1 MQVVGEPVGQ
11 REIGDRPFVD
21 SFVEIAVAAVEGD
34 VAVVVIEHRRD
45 AVEAEPVETVLFE
58 PVFDV
63 RQQEMFDLRFSV
75 VEEFRVPVRLV
86 TGGACGRVEVVGAVQ
101 FVDSFVEVADIVRV
115 DEIHDDG
122 QAQLVCAA
130 NQSFQFFG
138 RSEARRRCEKVRYV
152 VAERTVVGVLG
163 YGHQLHGVVAVA
175 RNDGQNPVGEFAVGA
190 HAGPFLRHAHVGFV
204 DEQFVMAGDV
214 ERVVRP
220 VEGTRNPE
228 LRREVL
234 RPLVLHY
241 ARGVGRNPVE
251 PAVAAVDV
259 DLVERSVPEPVA
271 VHGLGQEDAP
281 HPLSVFVQT
290 QFGALP
296 AVEVAE
302 QVDVAGAGQPF
313 AEPPPFERGVVLP
326 AEIPVAVGVVDE

>member
-1 MQVVGEPVGQ
+1 MGEPVGQ

-21 SFVEIAVAAVEGD
+21 PFVEIAVAAVEGD

-86 TGGACGRVEVVGAVQ
+86 AGGACGRVEVVGAVQ

-122 QAQLVCAA
+122 QAQLVCTA

-138 RSEARRRCEKVRYV
+138 RSEARRRCEKARYV

-175 RNDGQNPVGEFAVGA
+175 RDDGQNPVGEFAVGA

-251 PAVAAVDV
+251 PTVAAVDV

-281 HPLSVFVQT
+281 HPLER
-290 QFGALP
+290 LCP
-296 AVEVAE
+296 DAVRCVAS
-302 QVDVAGAGQPF
+302 
-313 AEPPPFERGVVLP
+313 R
-326 AEIPVAVGVVDE
+326 

>member
-1 MQVVGEPVGQ
+1 
-11 REIGDRPFVD
+11 
-21 SFVEIAVAAVEGD
+21 
-34 VAVVVIEHRRD
+34 
-45 AVEAEPVETVLFE
+45 
-58 PVFDV
+58 
-63 RQQEMFDLRFSV
+63 MFDLRFSV

-86 TGGACGRVEVVGAVQ
+86 AGGACGRVEVVGAVQ

-138 RSEARRRCEKVRYV
+138 RSEARRRCEKARYV

-175 RNDGQNPVGEFAVGA
+175 RDDGQNPVGEFAVGA
-190 HAGPFLRHAHVGFV
+190 HAGPFLRHAYVGFV

-228 LRREVL
+228 
-234 RPLVLHY
+234 
-241 ARGVGRNPVE
+241 RGVGRNPVE

-302 QVDVAGAGQPF
+302 QVNVAGAGQPF
-313 AEPPPFERGVVLP
+313 AEPPPFER
-326 AEIPVAVGVVDE
+326 